1 MASSTV
7 GPEAAGSE
15 AAGPRVIAGAA
26 GHIELRI
33 DLPAAAPRAVAV
45 CCHPHPLFGG
55 TLTNKVIHTVA
66 RSFAA
71 QGAVA
76 VRFNFRGVGAS
87 QGVHD
92 GGAGETDD
100 LVTVATWAR
109 SRWPGLPLWLG
120 GFSFGSYVALRGA
133 AQLSPALLVAVAP
146 PVGRWDF
153 SAIAAPTCPWL
164 VVQGSE
170 DELVPAAG
178 VVAWARA
185 AQPAARIAMLEGAT
199 HFFHGRLHELQDA
212 VSAFVVDAAFAA
224 GAPPA
229 AGAASDAQA
238 YIE

>member
-7 GPEAAGSE
+7 GPEATGSDALGPE
-15 AAGPRVIAGAA
+15 AAGPGVIAGAA
-26 GHIELRI
+26 GDIELRI
-33 DLPAAAPRAVAV
+33 DLPAGAPRAVAV

-92 GGAGETDD
+92 GGDGETDD

-133 AQLSPALLVAVAP
+133 A
-146 PVGRWDF
+146 R
-153 SAIAAPTCPWL
+153 
-164 VVQGSE
+164 
-170 DELVPAAG
+170 
-178 VVAWARA
+178 R
-185 AQPAARIAMLEGAT
+185 
-199 HFFHGRLHELQDA
+199 
-212 VSAFVVDAAFAA
+212 
-224 GAPPA
+224 
-229 AGAASDAQA
+229 
-238 YIE
+238 

>member
-7 GPEAAGSE
+7 GPDG
-15 AAGPRVIAGAA
+15 GRRLIAGAA
-26 GHIELRI
+26 GDIELI
-33 DLPAAAPRAVAV
+33 VDLPAAAPRAVAV

-66 RSFAA
+66 RSFTT
-71 QGAVA
+71 QGAAA

-87 QGVHD
+87 QGAHD
-92 GGAGETDD
+92 DGIGETED
-100 LVTVATWAR
+100 LVTVAEWAR
-109 SRWPGLPLWLG
+109 SRWPDLPLWLG

-133 AQLSPALLVAVAP
+133 ARLAPALLVTVAP

-153 SAIAAPTCPWL
+153 SSIAAPTCPWL

-178 VVAWARA
+178 VVAWAQTL
-185 AQPAARIAMLEGAT
+185 QPAVRIAMLDGAT

-212 VSAFVVDAAFAA
+212 VAAFVVDAA
-224 GAPPA
+224 PA

>member
-7 GPEAAGSE
+7 GPDG
-15 AAGPRVIAGAA
+15 GRRLIAGAA
-26 GHIELRI
+26 GDIELI
-33 DLPAAAPRAVAV
+33 VDLPAAAPGAVAV

-66 RSFAA
+66 RSFTT

-87 QGVHD
+87 QGAHD
-92 GGAGETDD
+92 DGIGETDD
-100 LVTVATWAR
+100 LVTVAEWAR
-109 SRWPGLPLWLG
+109 SRWPDLPLWLG

-133 AQLSPALLVAVAP
+133 ARLAPALLVTVAP

-153 SAIAAPTCPWL
+153 SSIAAPTCPWL

-178 VVAWARA
+178 VVAWAQA
-185 AQPAARIAMLEGAT
+185 LQPAARIAMLDGAT

-212 VSAFVVDAAFAA
+212 VAAVVVDAA
-224 GAPPA
+224 PA

>member
-7 GPEAAGSE
+7 GPDG
-15 AAGPRVIAGAA
+15 GRGLIAGAA
-26 GHIELRI
+26 GDIELI
-33 DLPAAAPRAVAV
+33 VDLPATAPRAVAV

-66 RSFAA
+66 RSFTA
-71 QGAVA
+71 QGAMA

-87 QGVHD
+87 QGAHD
-92 GGAGETDD
+92 DGIGETDD
-100 LVTVATWAR
+100 LVTVAGWAR
-109 SRWPGLPLWLG
+109 SRWPDLPLWLG

-133 AQLSPALLVAVAP
+133 ARLAPALLVTVAP

-153 SAIAAPTCPWL
+153 SAIAAPICPWL

-178 VVAWARA
+178 VVAWAQA
-185 AQPAARIAMLEGAT
+185 LQPAVRIAMLDGAT

-212 VSAFVVDAAFAA
+212 ASAFVVDAA
-224 GAPPA
+224 PA

>member
-7 GPEAAGSE
+7 GPEASAAEVAGQ
-15 AAGPRVIAGAA
+15 RIIAGAA
-26 GHIELRI
+26 GDIELMV

-71 QGAVA
+71 QGAAA

-87 QGVHD
+87 QGQHD
-92 GGAGETDD
+92 GGDGETDD
-100 LVTVATWAR
+100 LVTVAAWAR

-133 AQLSPALLVAVAP
+133 ARLAPALLVTVAP

-153 SAIAAPTCPWL
+153 STIAAPACPWL
-164 VVQGSE
+164 VVQGSA

-178 VVAWARA
+178 VVSWAQA
-185 AQPAARIAMLEGAT
+185 ARPAVRIAMLEGAT

-212 VSAFVVDAAFAA
+212 VAAFAA

-229 AGAASDAQA
+229 QA

>member
-7 GPEAAGSE
+7 GPDG
-15 AAGPRVIAGAA
+15 GRRLIAGAA
-26 GHIELRI
+26 GDIELI
-33 DLPAAAPRAVAV
+33 VDLPAAAPRAVAV

-66 RSFAA
+66 RSFTT

-87 QGVHD
+87 QGAHD
-92 GGAGETDD
+92 DGIGETDD
-100 LVTVATWAR
+100 LVTVAEWAR
-109 SRWPGLPLWLG
+109 SRWPDLPLWLG

-133 AQLSPALLVAVAP
+133 ARLAPALLVTVAP

-153 SAIAAPTCPWL
+153 SSIAAPTCPWL

-178 VVAWARA
+178 VVAWAQA
-185 AQPAARIAMLEGAT
+185 LQPAVRIAMLDGAT

-212 VSAFVVDAAFAA
+212 ASAFVVDAA
-224 GAPPA
+224 PA

>member
-7 GPEAAGSE
+7 GPDG
-15 AAGPRVIAGAA
+15 GRRLIAGAA
-26 GHIELRI
+26 GDIELI
-33 DLPAAAPRAVAV
+33 VDLPAAAPRAVAV

-66 RSFAA
+66 RSFTA
-71 QGAVA
+71 QGAAA

-87 QGVHD
+87 QGAHD
-92 GGAGETDD
+92 DGIGETDD
-100 LVTVATWAR
+100 LVTVADWAR
-109 SRWPGLPLWLG
+109 SRWPDLPLWLG

-133 AQLSPALLVAVAP
+133 ARLAPALLVTVAP

-153 SAIAAPTCPWL
+153 SSIAAPTCPWL

-178 VVAWARA
+178 VVAWAQTL
-185 AQPAARIAMLEGAT
+185 QPAVRIAMLDGAT

-212 VSAFVVDAAFAA
+212 ASAFVVDAA
-224 GAPPA
+224 PA

>member
-7 GPEAAGSE
+7 GPDG
-15 AAGPRVIAGAA
+15 GRRLIAGAA
-26 GHIELRI
+26 GDIELI
-33 DLPAAAPRAVAV
+33 VDLPAAAPRAVAV

-66 RSFAA
+66 RSFTT
-71 QGAVA
+71 QGAAA

-87 QGVHD
+87 QGAHD
-92 GGAGETDD
+92 DGIGETDD
-100 LVTVATWAR
+100 LVTVAEWAR

-133 AQLSPALLVAVAP
+133 ARLAPALLVTVAP

-153 SAIAAPTCPWL
+153 SSIAAPTCPWL

-178 VVAWARA
+178 VVAWAQA
-185 AQPAARIAMLEGAT
+185 LQPAVRIAMLDGAT

-212 VSAFVVDAAFAA
+212 ASAFVVDAA
-224 GAPPA
+224 PA

>member
-7 GPEAAGSE
+7 GPDGGETPAG
-15 AAGPRVIAGAA
+15 GRQLIAGAA
-26 GHIELRI
+26 GDIELI
-33 DLPAAAPRAVAV
+33 VDLPAAAPGAVAV

-66 RSFAA
+66 RSFTT

-87 QGVHD
+87 QGAHD
-92 GGAGETDD
+92 DGIGETDD
-100 LVTVATWAR
+100 LVTVAEWAR
-109 SRWPGLPLWLG
+109 SRWPDLPLWLG

-133 AQLSPALLVAVAP
+133 ARLAPALLVTVAP

-153 SAIAAPTCPWL
+153 SSIAAPTCPWL

-178 VVAWARA
+178 VVAWAQA
-185 AQPAARIAMLEGAT
+185 LQPAVRIAMLDGAT

-212 VSAFVVDAAFAA
+212 VAAVVVDAA
-224 GAPPA
+224 PA

>member
-7 GPEAAGSE
+7 GPEAGGPGPPGAG
-15 AAGPRVIAGAA
+15 RQLLAGAA
-26 GHIELRI
+26 GDIEAVV
-33 DLPAAAPRAVAV
+33 DLPAGAPRAVAV

-66 RSFAA
+66 RAFAA

-87 QGVHD
+87 EGEHD
-92 GGAGETDD
+92 GGVGETDD
-100 LVTVATWAR
+100 LAAVAAWAR

-133 AQLSPALLVAVAP
+133 ARLAPSLLVTVAP

-153 SAIAAPTCPWL
+153 AAIPAPACPWL
-164 VVQGSE
+164 LVQGSA
-170 DELVPAAG
+170 DELLDADAVT
-178 VVAWARA
+178 AWARA
-185 AQPAARIAMLEGAT
+185 LSPAVQVALLPEAS
-199 HFFHGRLHELQDA
+199 HFFHARLHEVRDL
-212 VSAFVVDAAFAA
+212 VEAFAR
-224 GAPPA
+224 
-229 AGAASDAQA
+229 QA

>member
-7 GPEAAGSE
+7 GPDG
-15 AAGPRVIAGAA
+15 GRRLIAGAA
-26 GHIELRI
+26 GDIELI
-33 DLPAAAPRAVAV
+33 VDLPAAAPRAVAV

-66 RSFAA
+66 RSFTT
-71 QGAVA
+71 QGAAA

-87 QGVHD
+87 QGAHD
-92 GGAGETDD
+92 DGIGETED
-100 LVTVATWAR
+100 LVTVAEWAR
-109 SRWPGLPLWLG
+109 SRWPDLPLWLG

-133 AQLSPALLVAVAP
+133 ARLAPALLVTVAP

-153 SAIAAPTCPWL
+153 SSIAAPTCPWL

-178 VVAWARA
+178 VVAWAQA
-185 AQPAARIAMLEGAT
+185 LQPAVRIAMLDGAT

-212 VSAFVVDAAFAA
+212 VAAFVVDAA
-224 GAPPA
+224 PA

>member
-7 GPEAAGSE
+7 GPDG
-15 AAGPRVIAGAA
+15 GRRLIAGAA
-26 GHIELRI
+26 GDIELI
-33 DLPAAAPRAVAV
+33 VDLPAAAPRAVAV

-66 RSFAA
+66 RSFTA
-71 QGAVA
+71 QGAAA

-87 QGVHD
+87 QGAHD
-92 GGAGETDD
+92 DGIGETDD
-100 LVTVATWAR
+100 LVTVADWAR
-109 SRWPGLPLWLG
+109 SRWPDLPLWLG

-133 AQLSPALLVAVAP
+133 ARLAPALLVTVAP

-153 SAIAAPTCPWL
+153 SSIAAPTCPWL

-178 VVAWARA
+178 VVAWAQA
-185 AQPAARIAMLEGAT
+185 MQPAVRIAMLDGAT

-212 VSAFVVDAAFAA
+212 VAAFVVDAA
-224 GAPPA
+224 PA

>member
-1 MASSTV
+1 MPDD
-7 GPEAAGSE
+7 G
-15 AAGPRVIAGAA
+15 RQLIAGVA
-26 GHIELRI
+26 GHIELI
-33 DLPAAAPRAVAV
+33 VDLPAGAPRAVAV

-66 RSFAA
+66 RSFVA

-87 QGVHD
+87 QGAHD
-92 GGAGETDD
+92 GGIGETDD
-100 LVTVATWAR
+100 LVTVAEWAR
-109 SRWPGLPLWLG
+109 ARWPGLPLWLG

-133 AQLSPALLVAVAP
+133 ARLAPALLVTVAP

-153 SAIAAPTCPWL
+153 SAIAAPSCPWL

-178 VVAWARA
+178 VVAWAQA
-185 AQPAARIAMLEGAT
+185 AQPAVRIAMLDGAT

-212 VSAFVVDAAFAA
+212 V
-224 GAPPA
+224 
-229 AGAASDAQA
+229 AASARAQAGQAQAAQA

>member
-7 GPEAAGSE
+7 GPDG
-15 AAGPRVIAGAA
+15 GRRLIAGAA
-26 GHIELRI
+26 GDIELI
-33 DLPAAAPRAVAV
+33 VDLPAAAPRAVAV

-66 RSFAA
+66 RSFTT
-71 QGAVA
+71 QGAAA

-87 QGVHD
+87 QGAHD
-92 GGAGETDD
+92 DGIGETED
-100 LVTVATWAR
+100 LVTVAEWAR
-109 SRWPGLPLWLG
+109 SRWPDLPLWLG

-133 AQLSPALLVAVAP
+133 ARLAPALLVTVAP

-153 SAIAAPTCPWL
+153 SSIAAPTFPWL

-178 VVAWARA
+178 VVAWAQTL
-185 AQPAARIAMLEGAT
+185 QPAVRIAMLDGAT

-212 VSAFVVDAAFAA
+212 ASAFVVDAA
-224 GAPPA
+224 PA

>member
-7 GPEAAGSE
+7 GPDG
-15 AAGPRVIAGAA
+15 GRRLIAGAA
-26 GHIELRI
+26 GDIELI
-33 DLPAAAPRAVAV
+33 VDLPAAAPRAVAV

-66 RSFAA
+66 RSFTA
-71 QGAVA
+71 QGAAA

-87 QGVHD
+87 QGAHD
-92 GGAGETDD
+92 DGIGETDD
-100 LVTVATWAR
+100 LVTVADWAR
-109 SRWPGLPLWLG
+109 SRWPDLPLWLG

-133 AQLSPALLVAVAP
+133 ARLAPALLVTVAP

-153 SAIAAPTCPWL
+153 SSIAAPTCPWL

-178 VVAWARA
+178 VVAWAQA
-185 AQPAARIAMLEGAT
+185 LQPAVRIAMLDGAT

-212 VSAFVVDAAFAA
+212 ASAFVVDAA
-224 GAPPA
+224 PA

>member
-7 GPEAAGSE
+7 GPDG
-15 AAGPRVIAGAA
+15 GRGLIAGAA
-26 GHIELRI
+26 GDIELI
-33 DLPAAAPRAVAV
+33 VDLPAAAPRAVAV

-66 RSFAA
+66 RSFTT
-71 QGAVA
+71 QGAAA

-87 QGVHD
+87 QGAHD
-92 GGAGETDD
+92 DGIGETDD
-100 LVTVATWAR
+100 LVTVADWVR

-133 AQLSPALLVAVAP
+133 ARLAPALLVTVAP

-153 SAIAAPTCPWL
+153 SSIAAPTCPWL

-178 VVAWARA
+178 VVAWAQA
-185 AQPAARIAMLEGAT
+185 LQPAVRIAMLDGAT

-212 VSAFVVDAAFAA
+212 ASAFVVDAA
-224 GAPPA
+224 PA

>member
-7 GPEAAGSE
+7 GPDG
-15 AAGPRVIAGAA
+15 GRGLIAGAA
-26 GHIELRI
+26 GDIELI
-33 DLPAAAPRAVAV
+33 VDLPAAAPRAVAV

-66 RSFAA
+66 RSFTT
-71 QGAVA
+71 QGAAA

-87 QGVHD
+87 QGAHD
-92 GGAGETDD
+92 DGIGETDD
-100 LVTVATWAR
+100 LVTVAEWAR

-133 AQLSPALLVAVAP
+133 ARLAPALLVTVAP

-153 SAIAAPTCPWL
+153 SSIAAPTCPWL

-178 VVAWARA
+178 VVAWAQA
-185 AQPAARIAMLEGAT
+185 LQPAVRIAMLDGAT

-212 VSAFVVDAAFAA
+212 VAAFVVDAA
-224 GAPPA
+224 PA

>member
-7 GPEAAGSE
+7 GPDG
-15 AAGPRVIAGAA
+15 GRGLIAGAA
-26 GHIELRI
+26 GDIELI
-33 DLPAAAPRAVAV
+33 VDLPAAAPRAVAV

-66 RSFAA
+66 RSFTT

-87 QGVHD
+87 QGAHD
-92 GGAGETDD
+92 DGIGETDD
-100 LVTVATWAR
+100 LVTVAEWAR
-109 SRWPGLPLWLG
+109 SRWPDLPLWLG

-133 AQLSPALLVAVAP
+133 ARLAPALLVTVAP

-153 SAIAAPTCPWL
+153 SSIAAPTCPWL

-178 VVAWARA
+178 VVAWAQA
-185 AQPAARIAMLEGAT
+185 LQPAVRIAMLDGAT

-212 VSAFVVDAAFAA
+212 VAAFVVDAA
-224 GAPPA
+224 PA

>member
-7 GPEAAGSE
+7 GPDG
-15 AAGPRVIAGAA
+15 GRGLIAGAA
-26 GHIELRI
+26 GDIELI
-33 DLPAAAPRAVAV
+33 VDLPAAAPRAVAV

-66 RSFAA
+66 RSFTT

-87 QGVHD
+87 QGAHD
-92 GGAGETDD
+92 DGIGETDD
-100 LVTVATWAR
+100 LVTVAGWAR
-109 SRWPGLPLWLG
+109 SRWPDLPLWLG

-133 AQLSPALLVAVAP
+133 ARLAPALLVTVAP

-153 SAIAAPTCPWL
+153 SAIAAPICPWL

-178 VVAWARA
+178 VVAWAQA
-185 AQPAARIAMLEGAT
+185 LQPAVRIAMLDGAT

-212 VSAFVVDAAFAA
+212 VAAVVVDAA
-224 GAPPA
+224 PA

>member
-7 GPEAAGSE
+7 GPEG
-15 AAGPRVIAGAA
+15 GRRLIGGAA
-26 GHIELRI
+26 GDIELI
-33 DLPAAAPRAVAV
+33 VDLPADAPRAVAV

-66 RSFAA
+66 RSFVA

-76 VRFNFRGVGAS
+76 VRLNFRGVGAS
-87 QGVHD
+87 QGAHD
-92 GGAGETDD
+92 GGIGETDD
-100 LVTVATWAR
+100 TITVAQWAR

-133 AQLSPALLVAVAP
+133 AQLAPALLVTVAP

-153 SAIAAPTCPWL
+153 SSIAAPACPWL

-178 VVAWARA
+178 VVAWAQTL
-185 AQPAARIAMLEGAT
+185 QPAVHIAMLDGAT
-199 HFFHGRLHELQDA
+199 HFFHGRLHELRDA
-212 VSAFVVDAAFAA
+212 VAAFAA

-229 AGAASDAQA
+229 QA

>member
-7 GPEAAGSE
+7 GPDG
-15 AAGPRVIAGAA
+15 GRGLIAGAA
-26 GHIELRI
+26 GDIELI
-33 DLPAAAPRAVAV
+33 VDLPAAAPGAVAV

-66 RSFAA
+66 RSFTT

-87 QGVHD
+87 QGAHD
-92 GGAGETDD
+92 DGIGETDD
-100 LVTVATWAR
+100 LVTVAEWAR
-109 SRWPGLPLWLG
+109 SRWPDLPLWLG

-133 AQLSPALLVAVAP
+133 ARLAPALLVTVAP

-153 SAIAAPTCPWL
+153 SSIAAPTCPWL

-178 VVAWARA
+178 VVAWAQA
-185 AQPAARIAMLEGAT
+185 LQPAVRIAMLDGAT

-212 VSAFVVDAAFAA
+212 ASAFVVDAA
-224 GAPPA
+224 PA

>member
-1 MASSTV
+1 MAPSTV
-7 GPEAAGSE
+7 GPDAGE
-15 AAGPRVIAGAA
+15 TPVGGRQLIAGAA
-26 GHIELRI
+26 GDIEAVV
-33 DLPAAAPRAVAV
+33 DLPAGAPRAVAV

-66 RSFAA
+66 RSFVA

-87 QGVHD
+87 QGAHD
-92 GGAGETDD
+92 GGIGETDD
-100 LVTVATWAR
+100 LVTVAEWAR
-109 SRWPGLPLWLG
+109 ARWPGLPLWLG
-120 GFSFGSYVALRGA
+120 GFSFGSYVALCA
-133 AQLSPALLVAVAP
+133 AARLAPALLVTVAP

-153 SAIAAPTCPWL
+153 SAIAAPACPWL

-178 VVAWARA
+178 VVAWAQA
-185 AQPAARIAMLEGAT
+185 AQPAVRIAMLDGAT

-212 VSAFVVDAAFAA
+212 VAAAA
-224 GAPPA
+224 QAQGGPA
-229 AGAASDAQA
+229 QTAQA

>member
-1 MASSTV
+1 MNGGAV
-7 GPEAAGSE
+7 PGG
-15 AAGPRVIAGAA
+15 RRQLIAGAA
-26 GHIELRI
+26 GDIELVV
-33 DLPAAAPRAVAV
+33 DLPTAVPRAVAV
-45 CCHPHPLFGG
+45 CCHPHPLYGG

-87 QGVHD
+87 QGTHD
-92 GGAGETDD
+92 DGIGETDD
-100 LVTVATWAR
+100 LATVAAWAR
-109 SRWPGLPLWLG
+109 MQWPGLPLWLG

-133 AQLSPALLVAVAP
+133 ARLAPALLVTVAP

-153 SAIAAPTCPWL
+153 ATIAAPACPWL

-178 VVAWARA
+178 VVAWAQA
-185 AQPAARIAMLEGAT
+185 AQPAVRVAMLDGAT

-212 VSAFVVDAAFAA
+212 VAAFAA
-224 GAPPA
+224 GA
-229 AGAASDAQA
+229 AGAPTAQA

>member
-1 MASSTV
+1 MPD
-7 GPEAAGSE
+7 GG
-15 AAGPRVIAGAA
+15 RQLIAGVA
-26 GHIELRI
+26 GHIELI
-33 DLPAAAPRAVAV
+33 VDLPAGAPRAVAV

-66 RSFAA
+66 RSFVA

-87 QGVHD
+87 QGAHD
-92 GGAGETDD
+92 GGIGETDD
-100 LVTVATWAR
+100 LVTVAEWAR
-109 SRWPGLPLWLG
+109 ARWPGLPLWLG

-133 AQLSPALLVAVAP
+133 ARLAPALLVTVAP

-153 SAIAAPTCPWL
+153 SAIAAPSCPWL

-178 VVAWARA
+178 VVAWAQA
-185 AQPAARIAMLEGAT
+185 AQPAVRIAMLDGAT

-212 VSAFVVDAAFAA
+212 V
-224 GAPPA
+224 
-229 AGAASDAQA
+229 AASARAQAGQAQAAQA

>member
-7 GPEAAGSE
+7 GPDG
-15 AAGPRVIAGAA
+15 GRRLIAGAA
-26 GHIELRI
+26 GDIELI
-33 DLPAAAPRAVAV
+33 VDLPAAAPRAVAV

-66 RSFAA
+66 RSFTA
-71 QGAVA
+71 QGAAA

-87 QGVHD
+87 QGAHD
-92 GGAGETDD
+92 DGIGETED
-100 LVTVATWAR
+100 LVTVAEWAR
-109 SRWPGLPLWLG
+109 SRWPDLPLWLG

-133 AQLSPALLVAVAP
+133 ARLAPALLVTVAP

-153 SAIAAPTCPWL
+153 SSIAAPTCPWL

-178 VVAWARA
+178 VVAWAQTL
-185 AQPAARIAMLEGAT
+185 QPAVRIAMLDGAT

-212 VSAFVVDAAFAA
+212 ASAFVVDAA
-224 GAPPA
+224 PA